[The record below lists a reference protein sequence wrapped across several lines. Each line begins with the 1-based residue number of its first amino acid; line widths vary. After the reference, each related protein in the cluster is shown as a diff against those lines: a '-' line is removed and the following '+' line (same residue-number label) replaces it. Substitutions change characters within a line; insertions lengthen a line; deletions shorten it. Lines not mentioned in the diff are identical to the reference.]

1 MYLHLI
7 NSDFQTVMDFYSN
20 TTNHTVMTTAE
31 IRIHSGP
38 QVAFLPT
45 FILPLCPHCF
55 DIGLGL
61 LTSTQGQTFFSGF
74 PPPFT
79 FICRTA
85 KGSAEMVRA
94 EHVNPSF
101 ISFFVQM

>member
-1 MYLHLI
+1 MYLHLL

-31 IRIHSGP
+31 IRIYSGP

-61 LTSTQGQTFFSGF
+61 LTSTQGQTLHS
-74 PPPFT
+74 
-79 FICRTA
+79 
-85 KGSAEMVRA
+85 
-94 EHVNPSF
+94 SF
-101 ISFFVQM
+101 NILVSHYISSNNLGTQFMEEENI